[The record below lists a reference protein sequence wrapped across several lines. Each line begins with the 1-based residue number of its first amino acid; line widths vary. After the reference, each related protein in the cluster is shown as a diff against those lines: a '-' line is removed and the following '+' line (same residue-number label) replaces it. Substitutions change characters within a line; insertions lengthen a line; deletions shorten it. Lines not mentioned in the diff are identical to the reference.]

1 MRKTKAAGN
10 VFRDIGFPG
19 EEAANLLIRAQLMAV
34 LARFMDENELKQAQ
48 AAKLF
53 GVSQPRISDLKR
65 GKIKLFTVDTLIEML
80 SKAGLGVAVKIS
92 RHQKKAA

>member
-1 MRKTKAAGN
+1 MKKTKAAGN
-10 VFRDIGFPG
+10 VFSDIGFQG
-19 EEAANLLIRAQLMAV
+19 EEAANLLIRAQLMTV
-34 LARFMDENELKQAQ
+34 LVRFMEENELKQAR

-65 GKIKLFTVDTLIEML
+65 GKIKLFTVDALIEML
-80 SKAGLGVAVKIS
+80 SKAGLAVAVKIS

>member
-10 VFRDIGFPG
+10 VFRDIGFRG
-19 EEAANLLIRAQLMAV
+19 EEAANLLIRAQLMTV
-34 LARFMDENELKQAQ
+34 LARFMEENELKQAQ

-80 SKAGLGVAVKIS
+80 SKAGLDVAVKIS

>member
-10 VFRDIGFPG
+10 VFSDIGFQG
-19 EEAANLLIRAQLMAV
+19 EEAANLLIRAQLMTV
-34 LARFMDENELKQAQ
+34 LAKFMEENELKQEK

-53 GVSQPRISDLKR
+53 GVTQPRISDLKR

>member
-1 MRKTKAAGN
+1 MKTTKAAGN
-10 VFRDIGFPG
+10 VFSDIGFQG
-19 EEAANLLIRAQLMAV
+19 EGAANLLIRAQLMTV
-34 LARFMDENELKQAQ
+34 LAKFMEENELKQAG

>member
-10 VFRDIGFPG
+10 VFRDIGFRG
-19 EEAANLLIRAQLMAV
+19 EEAANLLIRAQLMTA
-34 LARFMDENELKQAQ
+34 LASFMDENELKQAQ